1 MQHSYLPPANTHVL
15 NTRQAAAHVG
25 LSASQMAKLRCL
37 GGGPR
42 YAKLGA
48 AVRYSIA
55 DLDDWV
61 AHHRRQSTAAA
72 ITRQKGQ
79 QHV

>member
-1 MQHSYLPPANTHVL
+1 MDQSDTQSH
-15 NTRQAAAHVG
+15 RQILTTPEAADYVG

-48 AVRYSIA
+48 AVRYSTA

-61 AHHRRQSTAAA
+61 ARHRRQSTAAA

-79 QHV
+79 QHD